1 MAKGSPGGRGPLSQ
15 RSVAYIHNILRACFR
30 DAITQDPPLRR
41 TNPCTQIGKDDMPRT
56 PALSDQGRYDIWE
69 PEQILALLT
78 HYEDHPLVALFW
90 LYFTRGPRRGE
101 LLGLRWDGVD
111 LVHGTL
117 ALTRN
122 RTTTTNGRVIE
133 RDTTKGQ
140 GRGRFLPLDGVLIE
154 IMTRHQERWHADRQ
168 TARAAGRWFE
178 SDYVFVGDGRNQP
191 EGLCG
196 TPLHPDHLSRT
207 FKRMITRYNKERPEK
222 PLPML
227 RLHDTRHTT
236 ATAMIFAG
244 VDDQIVAQL
253 LGHTNVVV
261 TRTVYSHVLK
271 ERSARA
277 AALMTELVVG
287 KKTERQE

>member
-1 MAKGSPGGRGPLSQ
+1 M
-15 RSVAYIHNILRACFR
+15 
-30 DAITQDPPLRR
+30 PP
-41 TNPCTQIGKDDMPRT
+41 
-56 PALSDQGRYDIWE
+56 
-69 PEQILALLT
+69 
-78 HYEDHPLVALFW
+78 
-90 LYFTRGPRRGE
+90 
-101 LLGLRWDGVD
+101 
-111 LVHGTL
+111 
-117 ALTRN
+117 
-122 RTTTTNGRVIE
+122 
-133 RDTTKGQ
+133 
-140 GRGRFLPLDGVLIE
+140 
-154 IMTRHQERWHADRQ
+154 
-168 TARAAGRWFE
+168 GRWFE
-178 SDYVFVGDGRNQP
+178 SDYVFVSDGRNQP
-191 EGLCG
+191 DGLSG

-207 FKRMITRYNKERPEK
+207 FKRMITRYNKEHPEK

-287 KKTERQE
+287 GKTSTR